1 MTATPTAVAAPAA
14 ATTTAAAFGLGPRFI
29 HHQIASTKVLAV
41 HRINRA
47 IGFFVIGDFDEGETA
62 RLSCKTIAN
71 QIYCRGIY
79 TALREK
85 FVQAILR
92 RGKRKITNIELL
104 HLPTPSARNPLASC
118 GAR

>member
-14 ATTTAAAFGLGPRFI
+14 ATTTAAALRLRPRFI
-29 HHQIASTKVLAV
+29 HPQVAPAEVLPV

-47 IGFFVIGDFDEGETA
+47 IRFFVISDFDEGETA
-62 RLSCKTIAN
+62 RLPGKTVVN
-71 QIYCRGIY
+71 QIHCRRIY
-79 TALREK
+79 TGLREK

-104 HLPTPSARNPLASC
+104 H
-118 GAR
+118 